1 MLSRTFTVS
10 IKLHYGQK
18 SIIGY
23 FTVHLSVT
31 AMIDYLATYAT
42 NKIVPFFFIF
52 IKYIILSCSMYFS
65 SLHCNT
71 TSRRVDS
78 FQWFFITHNSRSKWH
93 YWDKKKSDRLWWASI
108 DFYLQERKKTVI
120 FDAAHEIII
129 KYLTNWSWEIWPNC
143 LPCYGKSNL
152 RFSYILN
159 CWLTTDTCTIPTY
172 ISYVSFS

>member
-1 MLSRTFTVS
+1 MCFPAHLLLVLNCIMGKNPSS
-10 IKLHYGQK
+10 AISLCIYLWLQW
-18 SIIGY
+18 SIISRQHMRQTKL
-23 FTVHLSVT
+23 FH
-31 AMIDYLATYAT
+31 I
-42 NKIVPFFFIF
+42 FFIF
-52 IKYIILSCSMYFS
+52 KKYIILSCSMYFS

-78 FQWFFITHNSRSKWH
+78 FQRFFITHNSRSKWH

-143 LPCYGKSNL
+143 LPCCTVNL
-152 RFSYILN
+152 IYAF
-159 CWLTTDTCTIPTY
+159 LT
-172 ISYVSFS
+172 F

>member
-1 MLSRTFTVS
+1 MGKNPSSAISLC
-10 IKLHYGQK
+10 IYLWLQW
-18 SIIGY
+18 SIISRQHMRQTKL
-23 FTVHLSVT
+23 FH
-31 AMIDYLATYAT
+31 I
-42 NKIVPFFFIF
+42 FFIF
-52 IKYIILSCSMYFS
+52 KKYIILSCSMYFS

-78 FQWFFITHNSRSKWH
+78 FQRFFITHNSRSKWH

-108 DFYLQERKKTVI
+108 DFYLQERKKNSYFRCSTWNNYKISNELVVRN
-120 FDAAHEIII
+120 
-129 KYLTNWSWEIWPNC
+129 LTQ
-143 LPCYGKSNL
+143 LLTMLYGKSNL